1 MKKVY
6 IDEIMKKADDLE
18 PGPDRYNLKHSFG
31 PKVGAHYSFR
41 PNNDPF
47 VY

>member
-6 IDEIMKKADDLE
+6 IDEIMKKAADLE
-18 PGPDRYNLKHSFG
+18 PGPDRYNLHNSFG

-47 VY
+47 LY